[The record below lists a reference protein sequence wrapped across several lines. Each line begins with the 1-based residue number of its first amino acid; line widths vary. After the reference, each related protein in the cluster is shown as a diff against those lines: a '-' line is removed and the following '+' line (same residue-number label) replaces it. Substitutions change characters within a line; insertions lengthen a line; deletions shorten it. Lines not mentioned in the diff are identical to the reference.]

1 MYMRAMAPRPGGA
14 AVLTTPPSVFRRQSI
29 AVGNEEGDP
38 AMTSLKSRGGALYP
52 LRAVDRVCDVIDAL
66 AAHPEGVTLSV
77 LSLQVQL
84 PKSSAFRYLAALE
97 MRGIVTRSDD
107 DVSYRLAPGAVVSG
121 RSDAERLSRLLLAAK
136 PLMHRMAS
144 GSVISQLATL
154 DGCGIRFLWV
164 DGSGTSDRRT
174 PVVGEHE
181 QLHITAVGKAIAGQL
196 SDDAVLAALQTAG
209 MATPTPHSLSAP
221 TALLR
226 ELHRVRGEGFALSA
240 HERYPDVRAV
250 AVPIGGE
257 TMALG
262 IAGLADVLTA
272 ERVSTSVRQLRRAA
286 VVLARELHD

>member
-1 MYMRAMAPRPGGA
+1 
-14 AVLTTPPSVFRRQSI
+14 
-29 AVGNEEGDP
+29 
-38 AMTSLKSRGGALYP
+38 MTSLKSRDGSLYP
-52 LRAVDRVCDVIDAL
+52 LRAVDRVCDVIEAL
-66 AAHPEGVTLSV
+66 AAHPDGVTLSV
-77 LSLQVQL
+77 LSLLVQL

-107 DVSYRLAPGAVVSG
+107 DISYRLAPGAVGSG
-121 RSDAERLSRLLLAAK
+121 RSNAERLDRLLLAAK

-144 GSVISQLATL
+144 SGSVICLLAAL
-154 DGCGIRFLWV
+154 DGAYIRFLWV
-164 DGSGTSDRRT
+164 DGSGTPDRRT
-174 PVVGEHE
+174 PMVGDQE
-181 QLHITAVGKAIAGQL
+181 QLHTTAVGKAIAGQL
-196 SDDAVLAALQTAG
+196 SDDGVLAALETTG
-209 MATPTPHSLSAP
+209 MATPTPQSLSAP

-262 IAGLADVLTA
+262 IAGLTEVLTA

-286 VVLARELHD
+286 VVLARELRE